1 MNTYDLLVVGAGLS
15 GLVAAVRAAELG
27 ARVVVFEAG
36 EASKYPANSRY
47 TGGVFHLAFEDIH
60 APAPQLREAIDAA
73 TGGYCPGTLA
83 DVLADQGAAAVA
95 WLSEHGA
102 LFGKGGE
109 FPFMSSMLVPF
120 SLREP
125 GFHNHWPDKGADRLL
140 DNLEQQLS
148 NLGGTLLRGHRARR
162 LLLEGGRFSG
172 LQVQVGEAQKR
183 FDGRAVLIADGG
195 FQGNAELVRRYIS
208 PRPQDL
214 CVRGAGTGMGDGLL
228 MAEAI
233 GAQLV
238 GLDKF
243 YGHVQCAEAVNDPSL
258 WPYPILDI
266 VASAGIVINAEGQRF
281 CEEGLGGVAMANA
294 IAALEQPLS
303 SFVIMDQK
311 IWEQVGR
318 AYLLPPNPTLLER
331 GAQLYSAPTLEEL
344 AAQLNIPGA
353 NLEQT
358 VQACNLAVDQGRCD
372 HLQPARSHSSTLLG
386 SEMHKIDQPPYLA
399 MRLSAGITYT
409 MGGIAID
416 EHCRVLNT
424 QGQTIPG
431 VYAAGAA
438 TGGIEGGP
446 RSGYVGGLAKALVF
460 GLRAAQSVIDENAIS
475 VAAAEPLTS

>member
-1 MNTYDLLVVGAGLS
+1 MNTYDLLVIGGGLS
-15 GLVAAVRAAELG
+15 GLSAAVHAAESG
-27 ARVVVFEAG
+27 ARVAVFEAG
-36 EASKYPANSRY
+36 AVAKYPANSRY
-47 TGGVFHLAFEDIH
+47 TGGVFHLAFENIH
-60 APAPQLREAIDAA
+60 APPAQLREAIDAA
-73 TGGYCPGTLA
+73 TGGYCPGGMA
-83 DVLADQGAAAVA
+83 QVLAEQGAAAIN

-102 LFGKGGE
+102 VFGKGGD
-109 FPFMSSMLVPF
+109 FPFMSSMLMPF

-140 DNLEQQLS
+140 DSLEQQLLS
-148 NLGGTLLRGHRARR
+148 LGGTFLRGHRAKQ
-162 LLLEGGRFSG
+162 LLLEGDEFNA
-172 LQVQVGEAQKR
+172 LQVQAGEELKT
-183 FDGRAVLIADGG
+183 FSGRTVLIADGG

-233 GAQLV
+233 GARLV

-258 WPYPILDI
+258 WPYPILDV
-266 VASAGIVINAEGQRF
+266 VASAGIVVDAEGRRF

-303 SFVIMDQK
+303 SVVVMDTK

-318 AYLLPPNPTLLER
+318 DYLLPPNPALLER
-331 GAQLYSAPTLEEL
+331 GARLYSAPTLEAL
-344 AAQLNIPGA
+344 AAQLHMPGA
-353 NLEQT
+353 NLVQT
-358 VQACNLAVDQGRCD
+358 VHDCNLAVDQGSAD
-372 HLQPARSHSSTLLG
+372 QLQPPRRHSSTLLG
-386 SEMHKIDQPPYLA
+386 STMHKIDQPPFLA
-399 MRLSAGITYT
+399 LRLSAGITYT

-416 EHCRVLNT
+416 EQCRVLNSE
-424 QGQTIPG
+424 GKFIPG

-438 TGGIEGGP
+438 TGGVEGGP

-460 GLRAAQSVIDENAIS
+460 GLRAAQSVIDTYAIKA
-475 VAAAEPLTS
+475 V